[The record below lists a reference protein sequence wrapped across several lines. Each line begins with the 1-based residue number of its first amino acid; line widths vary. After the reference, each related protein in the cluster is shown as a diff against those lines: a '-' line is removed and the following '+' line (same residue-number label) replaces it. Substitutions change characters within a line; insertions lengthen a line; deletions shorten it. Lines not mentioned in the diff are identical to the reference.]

1 MSITLYGIP
10 NCDTVKKAR
19 KFLST
24 HEVEYHFHNY
34 KTDGADLKTLQGWID
49 ELGFTRL
56 APVLSPER
64 LMPYA
69 GRDDQFMRAEAV
81 ERFYGRWDGVDVRW
95 LTGGHITAL
104 LPMPRIL
111 ADVKRRLDA
120 FRAAR

>member
-49 ELGFTRL
+49 ELGWET
-56 APVLSPER
+56 VLNKRGTTWRKLDDSTKASTDATTAAQLLIDNPSMIKRPILSLDDKLVVGFSEPEWKTV
-64 LMPYA
+64 LN
-69 GRDDQFMRAEAV
+69 
-81 ERFYGRWDGVDVRW
+81 
-95 LTGGHITAL
+95 I
-104 LPMPRIL
+104 
-111 ADVKRRLDA
+111 
-120 FRAAR
+120 